1 MYAWNCHNETPYF
14 VQYIN
19 AKKKTLLDKRAIVFP
34 SNADFQI
41 GLKRFRTY
49 LDMVCLTH
57 GNWKPDKLVST
68 VLNAHKYKFLVD
80 QMPKDH

>member
-14 VQYIN
+14 IQYIN
-19 AKKKTLLDKRAIVFP
+19 AKKTLLDKRAILPP

-57 GNWKPDKLVST
+57 GNWKPAKLVST